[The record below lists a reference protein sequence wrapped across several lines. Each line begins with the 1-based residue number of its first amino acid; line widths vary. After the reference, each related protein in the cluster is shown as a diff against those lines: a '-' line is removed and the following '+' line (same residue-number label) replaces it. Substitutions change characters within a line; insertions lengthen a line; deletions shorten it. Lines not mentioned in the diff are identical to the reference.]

1 MTPLATRRD
10 DAAPDDRPDLST
22 AASVEPAS
30 PIPGSEAALVARLRA
45 GDEMAYEELV
55 RSETR
60 HLLAVARRLLRNDE
74 DAQDAVQQAFLSAF
88 RALPRF
94 NGQSRLTT
102 WLHRIV
108 TNAALMKL
116 RVRGRQPEDSLE
128 DLLPTFAEDGHHV
141 ERYTEWSL
149 PADAKI
155 LRHETRAHVRAAIEA
170 LPDSYRTVL
179 LLRDIEELSTEET
192 AQSLGVNPN
201 TVKIRLHRA
210 RQALLKLL
218 KPRMDTT
225 RADVRGI
232 RSGMPAGGTDA

>member
-1 MTPLATRRD
+1 MTQTFRRLGGEHGTDEAMMAGATPLAVERLPIGLG
-10 DAAPDDRPDLST
+10 PDEQLLS
-22 AASVEPAS
+22 
-30 PIPGSEAALVARLRA
+30 RLRA
-45 GDEMAYEELV
+45 GDDPAYEELV
-55 RSETR
+55 RKETP

-88 RALPRF
+88 RALPAF

-116 RVRGRQPEDSLE
+116 RTRGRRPEESIE
-128 DLLPTFAEDGHHV
+128 ELLPNFVDDGHHV
-141 ERYTEWSL
+141 EQFSEWTL
-149 PADAKI
+149 PADARMV
-155 LRHETRAHVRAAIEA
+155 RHETRTHVRAAIDR

-192 AQSLGVNPN
+192 AQALGVTSN

-218 KPRMDTT
+218 TPSM
-225 RADVRGI
+225 A
-232 RSGMPAGGTDA
+232 RSHTAPSEAN

>member
-1 MTPLATRRD
+1 MMPLVPNPAVNERD
-10 DAAPDDRPDLST
+10 DRNVRPIHGIESDAAG
-22 AASVEPAS
+22 A
-30 PIPGSEAALVARLRA
+30 GSDTELLVRLRA
-45 GDEMAYEELV
+45 GDEAAYEELV
-55 RSETR
+55 RKETR
-60 HLLAVARRLLRNDE
+60 HLLAVAQRLLRNEE

-88 RALPRF
+88 RALPTF

-116 RVRGRQPEDSLE
+116 RRRRRRPEDSIE
-128 DLLPTFAEDGHHV
+128 DLLPKFIEDGHHV
-141 ERYTEWSL
+141 EQFSEWSL
-149 PADAKI
+149 PADV
-155 LRHETRAHVRAAIEA
+155 RMVRRETRAHVREAIED

-192 AQSLGVNPN
+192 ARALGVNPN

-218 KPRMDTT
+218 KPRMDSLKLEARRTN
-225 RADVRGI
+225 
-232 RSGMPAGGTDA
+232 

>member
-1 MTPLATRRD
+1 MTQTFRRPSGEHGTDQAMMSSATPVAVERLPITLG
-10 DAAPDDRPDLST
+10 PDEQLLS
-22 AASVEPAS
+22 
-30 PIPGSEAALVARLRA
+30 RLRA
-45 GDEMAYEELV
+45 GEDSAYEELV
-55 RSETR
+55 RKEMP

-88 RALPRF
+88 RALPAF

-116 RVRGRQPEDSLE
+116 RTRGRRPEESIE
-128 DLLPTFAEDGHHV
+128 DLMPDFLEDGHHV
-141 ERYTEWSL
+141 EQFSEWSL
-149 PADAKI
+149 PADARMV
-155 LRHETRAHVRAAIEA
+155 RHETRTRVRAAIDQ

-192 AQSLGVNPN
+192 AQALGVTSN

-218 KPRMDTT
+218 TPSM
-225 RADVRGI
+225 AE
-232 RSGMPAGGTDA
+232 SPAAAREAN